1 MFARTLR
8 RALSR
13 VLHRATT
20 LVRSFT
26 SSPVRQCCTNQL
38 AEQRMRAIRATLEFG
53 VRLSGHPER
62 MVAQLDEL
70 HQPLV
75 R

>member
-1 MFARTLR
+1 
-8 RALSR
+8 
-13 VLHRATT
+13 
-20 LVRSFT
+20 
-26 SSPVRQCCTNQL
+26 
-38 AEQRMRAIRATLEFG
+38 MRAIRATLEFG